1 MKKLFVILLFISILF
16 FSCEPY
22 AKNKKINTRV
32 SVQSLKNENYVIR
45 VFVEGLDGQ
54 IITGASVI
62 LINEN
67 NQITHIPFNTNEW
80 CYFSKIN
87 ITNDEIFKLYV
98 NSILL
103 ENPME
108 MEIPCSPLKNKP
120 IITSIQDSS
129 GTSVFLGNNP
139 SSSKDIQVTWDSCG
153 DDITYYATIKNAL
166 STVYATSTEQNQFII
181 PAGSLEPRTN
191 YYATVQ
197 AQKISGDSMFK
208 TYNYYFV
215 SVIESSQVGFLVE

>member
-1 MKKLFVILLFISILF
+1 MQKLFVILLFISILF

-22 AKNKKINTRV
+22 AKNEKINTRV
-32 SVQSLKNENYVIR
+32 SVQSIKNETYEIR

-80 CYFSKIN
+80 CYFSEIS
-87 ITNDEIFKLYV
+87 ITNDEILKLNV
-98 NSILL
+98 DSILL
-103 ENPME
+103 ENSLE
-108 MEIPCSPLKNKP
+108 MEIPCSPLQNKP

-129 GTSVFLGNNP
+129 GVSVFLGNNP
-139 SSSKDIQVTWDSCG
+139 SSSKDIQVAWDSCG
-153 DDITYYATIKNAL
+153 DDITYYLTIKNAL
-166 STVYATSTEQNQFII
+166 SAVYATSTEQNQLVI
-181 PAGSLEPRTN
+181 PGGILESGTN

-197 AQKISGDSMFK
+197 GQKINGDPMFK
-208 TYNYYFV
+208 TSSYYFV

>member
-22 AKNKKINTRV
+22 AKNENINTRV
-32 SVQSLKNENYVIR
+32 SVQSIKNETYEIR

-67 NQITHIPFNTNEW
+67 NQIIQIPFNTDEW
-80 CYFSKIN
+80 CYFSEIS
-87 ITNDEIFKLYV
+87 ITNDEILKLNV
-98 NSILL
+98 DSILL
-103 ENPME
+103 ENSLE

-139 SSSKDIQVTWDSCG
+139 SSSKDIQVAWDSCG
-153 DDITYYATIKNAL
+153 DNIIYYVTIKNAL
-166 STVYATSTEQNQFII
+166 STVYATSTEQNQLVIL
-181 PAGSLEPRTN
+181 AGILESRTN

-197 AQKISGDSMFK
+197 AQKINGNPTFK
-208 TYNYYFV
+208 TCSYYFV